1 MMVLFALSIH
11 RAEDERVFFQQME
24 TLNRHGFQTSVVSL
38 IDDGLMNGTFSLK
51 EKMAHFINVFV
62 KKKPRVIVGDSP
74 IVIFAAF
81 RYKRCND
88 TDVRIVYDVT
98 EWIPSK
104 KNITNCSLFL

>member
-51 EKMAHFINVFV
+51 EKMAHFIKVFV

-74 IVIFAAF
+74 KIGRASCRERV
-81 RYKRCND
+81 C
-88 TDVRIVYDVT
+88 
-98 EWIPSK
+98 
-104 KNITNCSLFL
+104 